1 MTKNGMEPAIMET
14 MIALDFLP
22 ARQAMKTAGAIRLE
36 ASALRSEAKYLA
48 VLCGPDDSEWLQT
61 AERMG
66 EVALR
71 LETAA
76 NRFSRTAKG
85 FGAYAGFTAQI
96 SEPSRTWAESA
107 EVIGMDSEDPV
118 LTGFKLKTERNGPEA
133 A

>member
-1 MTKNGMEPAIMET
+1 
-14 MIALDFLP
+14 
-22 ARQAMKTAGAIRLE
+22 
-36 ASALRSEAKYLA
+36 
-48 VLCGPDDSEWLQT
+48 
-61 AERMG
+61 MG

-96 SEPSRTWAESA
+96 SEPTRTWAETA
-107 EVIGMDSEDPV
+107 EVIGMDSEPV
-118 LTGFKLKTERNGPEA
+118 LTGFKLKAGRNGPEA

>member
-1 MTKNGMEPAIMET
+1 M
-14 MIALDFLP
+14 
-22 ARQAMKTAGAIRLE
+22 E
-36 ASALRSEAKYLA
+36 ASALRIEAKYLA

-66 EVALR
+66 EVALS

-107 EVIGMDSEDPV
+107 EVIGMDSEPV

>member
-14 MIALDFLP
+14 MTALDFLP

-66 EVALR
+66 EVALS

-96 SEPSRTWAESA
+96 SESSRTWTDRRS
-107 EVIGMDSEDPV
+107 
-118 LTGFKLKTERNGPEA
+118 
-133 A
+133 

>member
-66 EVALR
+66 EVALC
-71 LETAA
+71 LEPPPTASPEHQRDLA
-76 NRFSRTAKG
+76 RMPASQRRYQNHRGR
-85 FGAYAGFTAQI
+85 
-96 SEPSRTWAESA
+96 
-107 EVIGMDSEDPV
+107 
-118 LTGFKLKTERNGPEA
+118 GPRA
-133 A
+133 PK